1 MIGYVIVGAV
11 CLFLGYYGGNV
22 IFRAKFNAG
31 VRTLVEKMQKVQ
43 KTEDVTLKERTT
55 TIKVTTPKTSK
66 SSKNELPQDLSKL
79 SKDELIEV
87 LKTSDVKVVSK
98 GEN

>member
-1 MIGYVIVGAV
+1 MLVYILVFV
-11 CLFLGYYGGNV
+11 
-22 IFRAKFNAG
+22 AG
-31 VRTLVEKMQKVQ
+31 VFVGIYLGNKEFREKVNNGVKGMASKMQKAD